1 MFYKLI
7 IRRNV
12 KMNEQRTKFS
22 IWMQALRPFSYTAS
36 VIPVLLGA
44 MITLVFC
51 KGEVNWLLMIVIGLG
66 SPLFQVAG
74 NLISE
79 YYDFKHKVDRPETF
93 GSSRVLIDGLLQ
105 PKQVYRAGIGVL
117 VALFAIGMILV
128 YFRGIP
134 MLIIGIIGI
143 LATLFYTVFK
153 YRAMGDFLIY
163 LTFGPLMVFG
173 TTYALIG
180 NYDLLVMSLILS
192 IPVGFLVAAI
202 LHANNTRDIM
212 HDTQAGIKTL
222 ASTLGLKGAQFEYY
236 FLIFGSFLAVVVF
249 IILGMVSPWSFL
261 VFLSFMPALKN
272 VKLMTKAEV
281 KNPKIIE
288 MLDVMTAQHHMLFGL
303 LFSFSILIMEFIK

>member
-1 MFYKLI
+1 
-7 IRRNV
+7 
-12 KMNEQRTKFS
+12 MNEQRTKFS